1 MTLLH
6 RFAPR
11 LGRWWPQSLVGRV
24 YVLYSVT
31 LLLFVGVGLGLF
43 YRYIEEQELQSVQ
56 QAADI
61 MVNVAAQTVGDSAVI
76 GDYDTIQRTLNKAV
90 QHPYFASASFI
101 DLGGAVLRSS
111 NTPDT
116 SLSAPAWLLQ
126 HLGEHLYEVNHVINV
141 GGRDYGVLRIQ
152 FATEAIVGNLWALL
166 RSALWLAL
174 AGLTGGLLLIH
185 RPLKRW
191 LGALDRAR
199 EFGQQA
205 AQGQHSQVEQHI
217 ADMPPEFRPLFQVLS
232 DTASSLRTELHTREN
247 ALQSLRHTLAG
258 LQDLPGAATLENN
271 NDLTKLTNT
280 LNQLVTERE
289 ASRKVVERALDAAE
303 AASRIKSEFLAN
315 MSHEIRTPMN
325 GIVGMTALALTE
337 PVSDDV
343 REYLHT
349 IDSSAKLL
357 MVIIN
362 DILDFSKIEAGKLH
376 VEHIAFDIRE
386 TVNDTL
392 RAHRTQAETKGLRL
406 HLDIAPDVPHGVG
419 GDPVRLRQVL
429 HNLVGNAIKF
439 TAQGTVAV
447 KLWQEAVPGQ
457 PNAQELHL
465 AVHDTGIGI
474 PEHKQ
479 ATIFDAFAQADT
491 STTRQYGGTG
501 LGLSISK
508 RLVELME
515 GQLWVESVP
524 GLGSTF
530 HVTLPCHAMAL
541 PAATTL
547 SPALQVPVTAPT
559 TTVAPVAPAVATAAV
574 AGRVLLVEDNLVN
587 QRLAQGLLKKM
598 GHEVTL
604 AANGAE
610 AVEAYRHATF
620 DLVLMDMQMPV
631 LSGPEACEQI
641 RQHEAAHGLRHTPIM
656 AMTANAMSKDSELCL
671 AAGMD
676 DFMSKPLDVHRFTE
690 RVAYWVQHS
699 HSTRPQPAM
708 PATHDEPPAVSGLR
722 PRRADNA

>member
-1 MTLLH
+1 
-6 RFAPR
+6 
-11 LGRWWPQSLVGRV
+11 
-24 YVLYSVT
+24 
-31 LLLFVGVGLGLF
+31 
-43 YRYIEEQELQSVQ
+43 
-56 QAADI
+56 
-61 MVNVAAQTVGDSAVI
+61 
-76 GDYDTIQRTLNKAV
+76 
-90 QHPYFASASFI
+90 
-101 DLGGAVLRSS
+101 
-111 NTPDT
+111 
-116 SLSAPAWLLQ
+116 
-126 HLGEHLYEVNHVINV
+126 
-141 GGRDYGVLRIQ
+141 
-152 FATEAIVGNLWALL
+152 
-166 RSALWLAL
+166 
-174 AGLTGGLLLIH
+174 
-185 RPLKRW
+185 
-191 LGALDRAR
+191 
-199 EFGQQA
+199 
-205 AQGQHSQVEQHI
+205 
-217 ADMPPEFRPLFQVLS
+217 
-232 DTASSLRTELHTREN
+232 
-247 ALQSLRHTLAG
+247 
-258 LQDLPGAATLENN
+258 
-271 NDLTKLTNT
+271 
-280 LNQLVTERE
+280 
-289 ASRKVVERALDAAE
+289 
-303 AASRIKSEFLAN
+303 
-315 MSHEIRTPMN
+315 
-325 GIVGMTALALTE
+325 
-337 PVSDDV
+337 

-439 TAQGTVAV
+439 TAQGTVGV

-457 PNAQELHL
+457 PHAQQLHL
-465 AVHDTGIGI
+465 AVQDTGIGI

-690 RVAYWVQHS
+690 RVAYWIQQNNHQ
-699 HSTRPQPAM
+699 TR
-708 PATHDEPPAVSGLR
+708 
-722 PRRADNA
+722 